1 MITAILEWGAA
12 PSGVS
17 YGALLEAFGVGV
29 GLYLALAIIQAVAGF
44 RISILTRRLE
54 SLRKAVLARKMQGE
68 YGPLRSLAGRLANVE
83 IQLDGF
89 FDTLFKAIVVA
100 FSVAIGSF
108 TNALIWQE
116 AILWNWALYLSLA
129 FLLWCPLV
137 IFFASAAY
145 IRTRCSPIEGEI
157 KKLSSRVQT
166 KLFQLQPST

>member
-1 MITAILEWGAA
+1 MISAILEWVGA

-54 SLRKAVLARKMQGE
+54 SLRKAVLARKMSGE
-68 YGPLRSLAGRLANVE
+68 YGNLRNLAGNLANVE

-100 FSVAIGSF
+100 FSIAIASF
-108 TNALIWQE
+108 TNALVWQE
-116 AILWNWALYLSLA
+116 AILRNWALWLSLA
-129 FLLWCPLV
+129 FLLWFPLI
-137 IFFASAAY
+137 IFFGAAAY
-145 IRTRCSPIEGEI
+145 IRKRCSPIEREI
-157 KKLSSRVQT
+157 KNLSSRVQA
-166 KLFQLQPST
+166 KLFQP